1 MRLDR
6 EKLTVTLLRREMDQK
21 QLSKLSGVSQA
32 TISAIRSGKSC
43 SQATADK
50 LAAVLGQEILE
61 KEA

>member
-6 EKLTVTLLRREMDQK
+6 EKLTVTLLRRDMDQK

-32 TISAIRSGKSC
+32 TISAIKGGKSC
-43 SQATADK
+43 SKATADK
-50 LAAVLGQEILE
+50 LSAVLGPEILV